1 MAVQL
6 PRNGVAD
13 VTFLHPDCRA
23 GALFKASVTLGTT
36 SQVATFTLPD
46 DAIGFRLRPTTT
58 DVYFAINEDPS
69 TLTAI
74 TNAAGTVTVSA
85 SVAAGGFGAGGVA
98 KADAWEVRLLEHVK
112 QTGIGTGRTLRLR
125 PATNSSVV
133 VIEVF

>member
-1 MAVQL
+1 MANQL
-6 PRNGVAD
+6 PRKGVAD
-13 VTFLHPDCRA
+13 VTFLHPDCRN
-23 GALFKASVTLGTT
+23 GILYKASVTLGTT

-74 TNAAGTVTVSA
+74 TNAAGTSVVSTA
-85 SVAAGGFGAGGVA
+85 FGAGGVA
-98 KADAWEVRLLEHVK
+98 KADAWEVRLLESAE
-112 QTGIGTGRTLRLR
+112 TLGTGRTLRLR
-125 PATNSSVV
+125 PATNTSVV